1 MKNIRNIALS
11 KFMITN
17 QKKLKIMK
25 VKHLLLG
32 IALVALV
39 AACGKKEAPVET
51 PTETAVETPVVAVET
66 PATEVAAPVETK
78 KAEPKKTEAK
88 KETTKPTVKK
98 EEPKVDPC
106 VQIVSDYEGFAMR
119 ITNAKKQKATSPEAL
134 KEYIN
139 LKKQAAEKE
148 ASVKNCVNSPELGKR
163 AQQSIIAVKKAL

>member
-1 MKNIRNIALS
+1 
-11 KFMITN
+11 
-17 QKKLKIMK
+17 MK

-39 AACGKKEAPVET
+39 AACGKKESPVET

-66 PATEVAAPVETK
+66 PATEVAAPVETKKTEAK

-106 VQIVSDYEGFAMR
+106 VQIVADYEGFAMR

-134 KEYIN
+134 KEYMN

-148 ASVKNCVNSPELGKR
+148 ANVKNCVNSPELGKR

>member
-1 MKNIRNIALS
+1 
-11 KFMITN
+11 
-17 QKKLKIMK
+17 MK

-66 PATEVAAPVETK
+66 PATEVATPVQTK
-78 KAEPKKTEAK
+78 KAEPKKAEAK

-106 VQIVSDYEGFAMR
+106 AQIVTDYESFSLR
-119 ITNAKKQKATSPEAL
+119 ISSAYKNKGTGASAI
-134 KEYIN
+134 KEYAS
-139 LKKQAAEKE
+139 LKKEAAAKE
-148 ASVKNCVNSPELGKR
+148 A
-163 AQQSIIAVKKAL
+163 AVKECAQNPTYKTRVAQAIVNVKKVL